1 MKTRKTKQQMI
12 DETLGL
18 IENLPLTRAMAE
30 ETAGGKGKDKVK
42 RKGKS
47 KGGGSEAER
56 SR

>member
-1 MKTRKTKQQMI
+1 MI

-56 SR
+56 IR